1 MLGSKSVKHGKDGAT
16 DRVIS
21 RSTIFR
27 IFDIGGTLLVA
38 PLSLQP
44 ARWICYSAPN
54 ICSSLPAGLRADHA
68 SRQDGKWCND
78 LPRPRRRARLS
89 LAAFLAVGGAG
100 LLPARVTLSAR
111 RGARAVGGLAR
122 ADRTTPTAGRA
133 VLIRRQPDEQYLEAL
148 ARRFAAAADLP
159 LPMAR
164 RRVMALAIS
173 ARPRPSSGFRIE
185 PARPR
190 GPSGPLPPSFL
201 LLSCCQVVQRCACG
215 NVTQVPG
222 GNLRS
227 GNTKSCGCGRRK
239 TARDEHGRFLPTRKT
254 SIQEKLAPRGSE
266 PSAPRSHRIAL

>member
-133 VLIRRQPDEQYLEAL
+133 VLIRRL
-148 ARRFAAAADLP
+148 ARQPILVPPGVHAVLHARVNASVP
-159 LPMAR
+159 L
-164 RRVMALAIS
+164 
-173 ARPRPSSGFRIE
+173 
-185 PARPR
+185 
-190 GPSGPLPPSFL
+190 
-201 LLSCCQVVQRCACG
+201 
-215 NVTQVPG
+215 N
-222 GNLRS
+222 
-227 GNTKSCGCGRRK
+227 
-239 TARDEHGRFLPTRKT
+239 
-254 SIQEKLAPRGSE
+254 
-266 PSAPRSHRIAL
+266 

>member
-1 MLGSKSVKHGKDGAT
+1 LRLFGAELPTDNAGNST
-16 DRVIS
+16 DRRAVVKARCLAASPSSTAKTARRTASSI

-133 VLIRRQPDEQYLEAL
+133 VLIRRL
-148 ARRFAAAADLP
+148 ARQPILVPPGVHAVLHARVNASVP
-159 LPMAR
+159 L
-164 RRVMALAIS
+164 
-173 ARPRPSSGFRIE
+173 
-185 PARPR
+185 
-190 GPSGPLPPSFL
+190 
-201 LLSCCQVVQRCACG
+201 
-215 NVTQVPG
+215 N
-222 GNLRS
+222 
-227 GNTKSCGCGRRK
+227 
-239 TARDEHGRFLPTRKT
+239 
-254 SIQEKLAPRGSE
+254 
-266 PSAPRSHRIAL
+266 